1 MHSPVERPTDGRP
14 IHTLTLEVQP
24 DDVIGG
30 FHVHFAVYLHY
41 LERAATSHME
51 AIGFPM
57 QRTMD
62 TLRCWFVARHLE
74 VEYLGAAMAG
84 DTLAIATW
92 IESAGGASIVR
103 CTEICN
109 ANTGQR
115 LVVSRV
121 TWVWV
126 DETVRPR
133 RIPREIADGLL
144 PSRTAD
150 QSPVDAI

>member
-1 MHSPVERPTDGRP
+1 MHTPVERPTDGRP

-24 DDVIGG
+24 HDVVGG

-41 LERAATSHME
+41 LEQAATSHME

-57 QRTMD
+57 QHTMD
-62 TLRCWFVARHLE
+62 TLRSWFVARHVE

-84 DTLAIATW
+84 DTLDIATW
-92 IESAGGASIVR
+92 IEEASGASMVR
-103 CTEICN
+103 CTDICH
-109 ANTGQR
+109 ATTGQR

-126 DETVRPR
+126 DESVRPR

-144 PSRTAD
+144 PSSTSD
-150 QSPVDAI
+150 QSMALS